1 MYPWLLKK
9 TRDEAMAE
17 EIMQDTFLKVWVN
30 RDRLSGMDNPE
41 GYLYRIAANLVLD
54 HFRALALEH
63 KIMYRFQ
70 HRKTAAADTDAQGAI
85 DFRETQQ
92 LINQAVE
99 QLPDQRKRIYTLRQ
113 EGLSYHEIAARLG
126 ISSNTVKNQLI
137 AAGKFIRGYLSENG
151 ITTLA
156 LISFYTT
163 L

>member
-1 MYPWLLKK
+1 MYPWLVKK
-9 TRDEAMAE
+9 TKDEAAAE

-63 KIMYRFQ
+63 KILHRFQ
-70 HRKTAAADTDAQGAI
+70 NTKTVAADTDAQGKL

-92 LINQAVE
+92 LISQAVD
-99 QLPDQRKRIYTLRQ
+99 QLPDQRKRIYSMRQ
-113 EGLSYHEIAARLG
+113 EGLSYHEIAAKLG

-137 AAGKFIRGYLSENG
+137 AAGKFIRGYLAENG
-151 ITTLA
+151 ITSLA